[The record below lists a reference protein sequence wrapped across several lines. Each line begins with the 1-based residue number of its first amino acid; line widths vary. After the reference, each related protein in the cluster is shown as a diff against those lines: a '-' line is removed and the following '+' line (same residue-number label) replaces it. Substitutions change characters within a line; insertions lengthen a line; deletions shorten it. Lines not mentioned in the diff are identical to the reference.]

1 MKRNKKQYVK
11 PEMLVYQ
18 MRHHVH
24 LLNNSVPFDPNP
36 TPDNPYQW

>member
-24 LLNNSVPFDPNP
+24 LLNNSLPYDPDSP
-36 TPDNPYQW
+36 SGNPYQW